1 MKVKQQSSI
10 KKGPSM
16 TASEKRLQ
24 NLMIK
29 VGQSNALEMDQARIQ
44 RAYELL
50 ENSVPKP
57 DKNQSDNT
65 IQNALETAEILTE
78 IHADEDTIVA
88 ALLYNLVLK
97 EYSSVEVVREQFGTE
112 VATLIQRTTR
122 TRQIKFKSRFEEQAE
137 SFRKMI
143 LAMAKDIRVVLLNLA
158 GRLQLMRTIA
168 RADAGDRQEI
178 ALESLEIYAPLANRL
193 GIARIKW
200 EMEDLCLKALH
211 PSIYRELEERVPQ
224 DRKER
229 KAYIQKVTGIVEEA
243 MKAEGITGEVVG
255 RSKHF
260 YSIYQKIVKRGVSFE
275 EIFDLIALRII
286 TETKTQC
293 YFILGMIHSFWKP
306 IPGRFK
312 DYIGVPKTNMYQ
324 SLHTTVIGPEGQ
336 KVEFQIRTREMHRIA
351 EHGIAAHWKYKEGVK
366 TASSLDNKFAWFR
379 QLLEW
384 QQELKSPR
392 EFMESVKTDLFEETV
407 YVFTPQGD
415 VKELPNGSTPL
426 DFAYSIHSDVGDR
439 CVGAKVNKRMV
450 PLRTFLKTGDTVEI
464 LTSKNQTPNK
474 DWLKL
479 VKSTKARNRIRHFLN
494 QLEQDRSL
502 SLGQEILEKSARKYG
517 LSLSKILKSDKIHK
531 VVGELG
537 FSKQEKMIAALGFGK
552 ISAKQILNHFIPEEE
567 LPEPAAPAT
576 TKKTVKR
583 KPKGIKI
590 RGIGDILVHFSQCC
604 NPVPGDEIIG
614 FITRGKGVSIHR
626 MDCSNVGGGVLDSE
640 RLVDVD
646 WDMKE
651 ESVRPVRI
659 SAITT
664 NRPGILA
671 NISAK
676 ISSENINISAADLR
690 KRKDGYSV
698 CTLELEIRNRKELDR
713 ILHAISQIKEV
724 LEVKRVT
731 GV

>member
-1 MKVKQQSSI
+1 MKLKQQSSTN
-10 KKGPSM
+10 KGPSM
-16 TASEKRLQ
+16 TTTGNRLQ
-24 NLMIK
+24 DLMIK
-29 VGQSNALEMDQARIQ
+29 IDQSNASKMDQARIQ

-50 ENSVPKP
+50 KNSVPKP
-57 DKNQSDNT
+57 DKDQPDSS

-88 ALLYNLVLK
+88 ALLYNLVAK
-97 EYSSVEVVREQFGTE
+97 GYSSEEVIREQFGEE

-122 TRQIKFKSRFEEQAE
+122 TRRIKFKSRFEEQAE

-143 LAMAKDIRVVLLNLA
+143 LSMAKDVRVVLLNLA
-158 GRLQLMRTIA
+158 GRLQLMRTIT
-168 RADAGDRQEI
+168 RADAADRQEI

-200 EMEDLCLKALH
+200 EMEDLCLKVLH
-211 PSIYRELEERVPQ
+211 PSIYNELEERVPQ
-224 DRKER
+224 DREER
-229 KAYIQKVTGIVEEA
+229 KAYIQKVTEIVKKA
-243 MKAEGITGEVVG
+243 MKAEGIPGEVVG

-293 YFILGMIHSFWKP
+293 YSILGMIHSFWKP

-324 SLHTTVIGPEGQ
+324 SLHTTLIGPEGQ
-336 KVEFQIRTREMHRIA
+336 KVEFQIRTQEMHRIA

-366 TASSLDNKFAWFR
+366 AASSLDNKFAGLR

-392 EFMESVKTDLFEETV
+392 EFLESVKTDLFEETV

-426 DFAYSIHSDVGDR
+426 DFAYSIHSDVGNH

-450 PLRTFLKTGDTVEI
+450 PLRTFLKTGDTIEI

-479 VKSTKARNRIRHFLN
+479 VKSTKARNQIRHFLN

-502 SLGQEILEKSARKYG
+502 SLGQEILEKTARKYG
-517 LSLSKILKSDKIHK
+517 LSLSKILKSDKIHE

-537 FSKQEKMIAALGFGK
+537 FSKQEKMIAAMGFGK
-552 ISAKQILNHFIPEEE
+552 ISARQVLNRFIPEEE
-567 LPEPAAPAT
+567 LPEPAPAT

-583 KPKGIKI
+583 KPEGIRI
-590 RGIGDILVHFSQCC
+590 RGIGDILVHFSRCC

-676 ISSENINISAADLR
+676 ISSANINISAADLR
-690 KRKDGYSV
+690 KRKDGHSV
-698 CTLELEIRNRKELDR
+698 CTLELEIRNKKELDR